1 MAKKEITIAFR
12 HGGILPA
19 SIIGAKED
27 KRVPAHEAV
36 SVPEAY
42 GHHLI
47 EDRFAYEVDAEAAPA
62 RKAKQA
68 VKPEAGAI
76 AAAEQ
81 AVVDATAKVEAA
93 GDDLVAK
100 ADAEAE
106 LKAAEEALAALK
118 G

>member
-12 HGGILPA
+12 HGGTIPA
-19 SIIGAKED
+19 AVIGAKD
-27 KRVPAHEAV
+27 DRRVPAHEAV

-42 GHHLI
+42 GRHLI
-47 EDRFAYEVDAEAAPA
+47 DDRFAYEVEGGTAPTKKAPPSKKDPDAI
-62 RKAKQA
+62 
-68 VKPEAGAI
+68 VV
-76 AAAEQ
+76 AEQ
-81 AVVDATAKVEAA
+81 AVADAKAKVADA